1 MIYGGRKTAWGKRPE
16 RQVAAWIYPIIRSRR
31 LLAACCPKYK
41 NTTRAKMAKEI
52 WQSIGLIKRNRRKPE
67 RGVPSMTTAKLEKI
81 ERIQAEIQQLENL
94 RKRLIQQQKEQERK
108 DRTKNF
114 SIQQKVF

>member
-1 MIYGGRKTAWGKRPE
+1 
-16 RQVAAWIYPIIRSRR
+16 
-31 LLAACCPKYK
+31 
-41 NTTRAKMAKEI
+41 
-52 WQSIGLIKRNRRKPE
+52 
-67 RGVPSMTTAKLEKI
+67 MTTAKLEKI